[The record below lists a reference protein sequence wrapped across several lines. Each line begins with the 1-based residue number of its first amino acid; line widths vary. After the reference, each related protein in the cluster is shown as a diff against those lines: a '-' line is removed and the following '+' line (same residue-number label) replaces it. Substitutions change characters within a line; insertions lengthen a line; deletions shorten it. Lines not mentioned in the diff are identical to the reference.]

1 MDKKLIIAALSAA
14 VLLTACG
21 KASDKEQGAS
31 APEKDSSTAVTA
43 AEESSIAE
51 ESSETEESSEADESS
66 EAETEAPA
74 ESAPEISSAAETDS
88 SSEAETPAPAEPEI
102 VHVNGTGY
110 GFDVD
115 LTKWVDASE
124 LATINAES
132 STDSI
137 ECILGWVGD
146 NSSTA
151 LFSSNQT
158 INDLSQYDINE
169 VAQQYYE
176 KDTPPAGQTLIDW
189 STLEINGR
197 PWMRREYTLDASISG
212 VESRLLQYTA
222 FNGYTELNVC
232 FTIAEK
238 SVSDID
244 NDLRDLMWSVQ
255 FE

>member
-21 KASDKEQGAS
+21 KASDKDQGAS
-31 APEKDSSTAVTA
+31 APKKDSSTAVTA

-51 ESSETEESSEADESS
+51 ESGETEESSEADESS

-74 ESAPEISSAAETDS
+74 ESAPEVSSAAD
-88 SSEAETPAPAEPEI
+88 SSEAETPAEPEI
-102 VHVNGTGY
+102 VHVSGTGY
-110 GFDVD
+110 GYDVD
-115 LTKWVDASE
+115 FSKWVDASE

-132 STDSI
+132 STESI
-137 ECILGWVGD
+137 ECILGWLGD
-146 NSSTA
+146 NSSTV

-158 INDLSQYDINE
+158 VNDLSQYDINE
-169 VAQQYYE
+169 IAQQYFE
-176 KDTPPAGQTLIDW
+176 KDNPPEGQMLIDW

-238 SVSDID
+238 SVSAID
-244 NDLRDLMWSVQ
+244 DDLRDLMWSVQ